1 MSLLRSQSKT
11 AKGHVNLWSPVKLL
25 LEMRNNWRCKVHRN
39 RLHFSETDAISL
51 FYTHSTDAK
60 CESGHFK
67 AVSLKS
73 TFLNEHTT
81 GVTLAP
87 APETDRSPDLLIMV

>member
-1 MSLLRSQSKT
+1 M
-11 AKGHVNLWSPVKLL
+11 
-25 LEMRNNWRCKVHRN
+25 HRN

-51 FYTHSTDAK
+51 FYTHSTPATDAK
-60 CESGHFK
+60 CKSGHFK

-81 GVTLAP
+81 GVVTLAP

>member
-1 MSLLRSQSKT
+1 M
-11 AKGHVNLWSPVKLL
+11 
-25 LEMRNNWRCKVHRN
+25 HRN

-67 AVSLKS
+67 AFSLKS

>member
-1 MSLLRSQSKT
+1 M
-11 AKGHVNLWSPVKLL
+11 
-25 LEMRNNWRCKVHRN
+25 HRN

>member
-1 MSLLRSQSKT
+1 M
-11 AKGHVNLWSPVKLL
+11 
-25 LEMRNNWRCKVHRN
+25 HRN

-51 FYTHSTDAK
+51 FYTHSIDAK